1 MQDDTRNLNITHG
14 MDVIGADGDKIGEV
28 SGVEGE
34 YMVVVKGF
42 FFPSDH
48 YIPFSAVSAVDDKVY
63 LNVTKDAALNQGWDT
78 VPETTT
84 TTGAYGTDQTAAAYG
99 TDQAAAAQGDLATDT
114 AYVDQTVD
122 DTVLHDETV
131 VPGTDQTDTLRVE
144 LAEEEL
150 TARTREVERGAVH
163 IDKVTT
169 EEQQTIDVP
178 VTEEQVTIN
187 RRVVDRDVAPGD
199 ATFEEGTIEVPLRG
213 EEVEVEKRARVREEI
228 EVGKEQVT
236 TSERVTD
243 TVRREEAR
251 ITDDTETVV
260 DDVDGVDRPLR

>member
-1 MQDDTRNLNITHG
+1 MQNDTRTLNITHG

-48 YIPFSAVSAVDDKVY
+48 YIPFSAVSDVDEKVY

-84 TTGAYGTDQTAAAYG
+84 APYG
-99 TDQAAAAQGDLATDT
+99 TDQATAAQGDLATDT
-114 AYVDQTVD
+114 SYEDATVD
-122 DTVLHDETV
+122 DTALRDETLV
-131 VPGTDQTDTLRVE
+131 AETADADTLRVE
-144 LAEEEL
+144 LTEEEL
-150 TARTREVERGAVH
+150 SARTREVERGAVH
-163 IDKVTT
+163 VDKVVT
-169 EEQQTIDVP
+169 EEQQSIDVP
-178 VTEEQVTIN
+178 VTEERVTIN
-187 RRVVDRDVAPGD
+187 RRTVDRDVAPGD
-199 ATFEEGTIEVPLRG
+199 AAFEEGSIDVPLRG

-228 EVGKEQVT
+228 EIGKEQVT

-243 TVRREEAR
+243 TVRREDAR

-260 DDVDGVDRPLR
+260 DEVDEANRPLR